1 MPRRQNGS
9 ITRLADGRW
18 MVRIT
23 IPATATAPARRPHR
37 ITESKNRKEAER
49 LLRELQAEAEVAGA
63 DAAEIYKPRAATTL
77 AEYVSGRYAASLDA
91 DVAASRL
98 RARTAEEYLSVLK
111 LRVLPLY
118 GHRMVSSLTAADA
131 DVLAERVRSK
141 GLSLN
146 TVRRAV
152 ECFRRLIK
160 LAEKDAIVPRGTTAM
175 IELPPAKVMQE
186 PKRITPEE
194 ARRLL
199 AVLLTDAAK
208 GEPRALTALLATY
221 GGLRT
226 SEALGV
232 RWASV
237 DLAAAT
243 AQIVEGI
250 TELRDGRLVVGDP
263 KTRLSTPTL
272 HCRHRW
278 SRCCGTPAVHG
289 RSAPGSARPSLA
301 RHRARATTPR
311 YLRASFKAAG
321 LAATGAHELRRGF
334 ADAALDAGSDL
345 LAVSRALGHSD
356 VRLLS
361 QIYAGRRPSTCW
373 TLAKRSAI
381 CTPLSLPPSTTRAE
395 YWSRHRSGGSPR
407 PDPPRHAP
415 TYLAVRPDL
424 ALSLPRL
431 PRGSGPKPT
440 LPCRTQRRI
449 ACRL

>member
-272 HCRHRW
+272 HLPPPLVAVLRDARRARSFSTW
-278 SRCCGTPAVHG
+278 VGEAKPGTPPRPSYYTALLARVLQGRWPGRHG
-289 RSAPGSARPSLA
+289 RP
-301 RHRARATTPR
+301 
-311 YLRASFKAAG
+311 RASPR
-321 LAATGAHELRRGF
+321 LRRRGPGRRLGPAGCEPRLGALGRAAVV
-334 ADAALDAGSDL
+334 ADLRGPPTQHVLDAGK
-345 LAVSRALGHSD
+345 AVGNL
-356 VRLLS
+356 
-361 QIYAGRRPSTCW
+361 YAPEP
-373 TLAKRSAI
+373 A
-381 CTPLSLPPSTTRAE
+381 AE
-395 YWSRHRSGGSPR
+395 HDAG
-407 PDPPRHAP
+407 
-415 TYLAVRPDL
+415 
-424 ALSLPRL
+424 
-431 PRGSGPKPT
+431 
-440 LPCRTQRRI
+440 
-449 ACRL
+449 